1 MQYHWEKQPLKN
13 ETWPLWTAYFWQWLV
28 RITAGNLRA
37 KLKESIFK
45 NNNQINYT
53 VTTTTWVLSTE
64 WSRTWSSKGLVL
76 KWKMVVVP
84 AWLKV
89 GVVLQGVVVIYCINK
104 DECNESLAPSRFL
117 ERCCQYNFS
126 EILKRRQIIFEP
138 GRNSLK
144 YPINDCYD
152 DTKHY

>member
-1 MQYHWEKQPLKN
+1 MKVGPFEQHTSNKKA
-13 ETWPLWTAYFWQWLV
+13 AYFWQWLV
-28 RITAGNLRA
+28 RTTAGNLRA

-45 NNNQINYT
+45 NNNQINYS

-64 WSRTWSSKGLVL
+64 WSRTWSSKGLIF

-84 AWLKV
+84 ACLNV
-89 GVVLQGVVVIYCINK
+89 HVVLQGVVVIYCINK
-104 DECNESLAPSRFL
+104 DECNESLAPSSFL

-126 EILKRRQIIFEP
+126 EILKRRQIILEP
-138 GRNSLK
+138 GRNSPK

-152 DTKHY
+152 DTKHC